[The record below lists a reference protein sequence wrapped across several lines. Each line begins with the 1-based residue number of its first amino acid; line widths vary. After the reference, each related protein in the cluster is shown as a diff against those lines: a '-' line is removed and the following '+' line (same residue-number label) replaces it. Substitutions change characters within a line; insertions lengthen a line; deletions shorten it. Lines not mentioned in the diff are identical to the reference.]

1 MNRPDMR
8 AEPVDARAA
17 SSGAAA
23 ATSSGLLPLEEF
35 NQLRPDAAERLL
47 RPCLDI
53 ERWVRVLI
61 EDRPYAR
68 VDDLVETARRAAEP
82 FTDEEVEAALAHH
95 PRIGERAS
103 GDSTEATLSRS
114 EQSGVVADED
124 VQRRL
129 QEGNRAYEQRF
140 GRVFLI
146 QAAGRS
152 AEEILASLQSRLSND
167 EDTERSMVA
176 DQLREIAILRL
187 AGVVSP

>member
-8 AEPVDARAA
+8 AEPVDARAT

-35 NQLRPDAAERLL
+35 NQLSPEAAERLL

-53 ERWVRVLI
+53 DRWVRVLI

-68 VDDLVETARRAAEP
+68 MADLVETARRAADP
-82 FTDEEVEAALAHH
+82 FSEAEIEAALAHH
-95 PRIGERAS
+95 PRIGERAT
-103 GDSTEATLSRS
+103 GDSAEAALSRS
-114 EQSGVVADED
+114 EQSGVVTDED

-129 QEGNRAYEQRF
+129 QDGNQAYEQRF

-152 AEEILASLQSRLSND
+152 AEEILASLQSRLRND
-167 EDTERSMVA
+167 EETERSIVA

-187 AGVVSP
+187 AAVVSP

>member
-8 AEPVDARAA
+8 AEPVDARAT
-17 SSGAAA
+17 SSDAAV
-23 ATSSGLLPLEEF
+23 ATSSALLPLEEF
-35 NQLRPDAAERLL
+35 NQLSPEAAERLL

-53 ERWVRVLI
+53 DRWVRVLI

-68 VDDLVETARRAAEP
+68 VADLVETARRAADP
-82 FTDEEVEAALAHH
+82 FSEAEIEAALAHH
-95 PRIGERAS
+95 PRIGERAT
-103 GDSTEATLSRS
+103 GDSAEAALSRS
-114 EQSGVVADED
+114 EQSGVVTDED

-129 QEGNRAYEQRF
+129 QEGNQAYEQRF

-152 AEEILASLQSRLSND
+152 AEEILASLQSRLRND
-167 EDTERSMVA
+167 EETERSIVA

-187 AGVVSP
+187 AAVVSP

>member
-1 MNRPDMR
+1 MNRPDIR
-8 AEPVDARAA
+8 AEPVDARAT

-23 ATSSGLLPLEEF
+23 AASSGPLPLEEF
-35 NQLRPDAAERLL
+35 NQLSPEAAERLL

-53 ERWVRVLI
+53 DRWVRVLI

-68 VDDLVETARRAAEP
+68 VADVIETARRAAEP

-95 PRIGERAS
+95 PRIGERATGGS
-103 GDSTEATLSRS
+103 AEAALSRS

-124 VQRRL
+124 VQR
-129 QEGNRAYEQRF
+129 QISEGNQAYEQRF

-152 AEEILASLQSRLSND
+152 AEEILASLESRLGNN
-167 EDTERSMVA
+167 EEIERSIVA
-176 DQLREIAILRL
+176 DQLREIALLRL
-187 AGVVSP
+187 AGVVAP